1 MNKIY
6 KIEFNDY
13 VYYGST
19 KQKYLSVRQARHNHN
34 LKHNPKQLLYK
45 KAIEEGIDKI
55 VCELICEC
63 EEHERFEI
71 ENRLIVACVKKSL
84 NERRA
89 KLTEEES
96 KQRKKESK
104 KRYNQTEKG
113 KYMKSLRDKRY
124 YDKKKSCPNV

>member
-13 VYYGST
+13 IYYGST
-19 KQKYLSVRQARHNHN
+19 KQQYLSRRQARHNHN
-34 LKHNPKQLLYK
+34 LRHNPNQLLYR
-45 KAIEEGIDKI
+45 KANEEGIEKL
-55 VCELICEC
+55 VCELVCEC
-63 EEHERFEI
+63 EEHERLEM
-71 ENRLIVACVKKSL
+71 EDGLIVACDRQSL

-89 KLTEEES
+89 TLTEEE
-96 KQRKKESK
+96 KIQRKKESNQ
-104 KRYNQTEKG
+104 RYEKTEKG